1 MLFWFLLEH
10 FIFLRGGEFFYAL
23 RNFILVYIHQYLW
36 HTLGIIRFR
45 WKIKKGEQRKRL
57 APLLKPLINAKV
69 LQAHNDL
76 IRQLRAGDFQ
86 VVLSQSFNDEL
97 TTQLEALRDK
107 EKDIRIILGNFNET
121 WARYIILW
129 KELNDYSIRTM

>member
-1 MLFWFLLEH
+1 M
-10 FIFLRGGEFFYAL
+10 
-23 RNFILVYIHQYLW
+23 
-36 HTLGIIRFR
+36 
-45 WKIKKGEQRKRL
+45 
-57 APLLKPLINAKV
+57 INAKV

-107 EKDIRIILGNFNET
+107 EKDIRIILGNFNEIRFSYSQLQPIT
-121 WARYIILW
+121 HKTKQKCQSA
-129 KELNDYSIRTM
+129 KEYTDIEGSKSKLDLSF